1 MLFCANVG
9 VNPIYFNS
17 LPGAPLLGR
26 KSPQLRTPRASRG
39 LRPHH
44 PVEPPAADRHQEG
57 RPRARR
63 WQLRRAQATRG
74 RPRGKH
80 IYIYM
85 HDLYKYL
92 DAISLGV
99 EYVFAY
105 SWDATTFHLGNP
117 VYDSNSYLFKGNV
130 FLKHV

>member
-1 MLFCANVG
+1 VPLG
-9 VNPIYFNS
+9 VCGLITPWNH
-17 LPGAPLLGR
+17 PLLIAIKKAAPALAAGNCVVL
-26 KSPQLRTPRASRG
+26 KPPEAA
-39 LRPHH
+39 
-44 PVEPPAADRHQEG
+44 PVVS
-57 RPRARR
+57 
-63 WQLRRAQATRG
+63 
-74 RPRGKH
+74 